1 MMPPFLS
8 LGKCPPSHPDHWGT
22 QGERIPLGY
31 YRAGSWGETTRPQ
44 RLALC
49 RALVASAAGCWHAA
63 LVSELLLDSR
73 VVDVPRSSNALVV
86 TPLSWQ
92 TFFFH
97 GHTHGLRFSDA
108 VGVED
113 PGIQ

>member
-1 MMPPFLS
+1 
-8 LGKCPPSHPDHWGT
+8 
-22 QGERIPLGY
+22 
-31 YRAGSWGETTRPQ
+31 
-44 RLALC
+44 
-49 RALVASAAGCWHAA
+49 
-63 LVSELLLDSR
+63 LLDSR

-97 GHTHGLRFSDA
+97 GLTNRLRFSDA